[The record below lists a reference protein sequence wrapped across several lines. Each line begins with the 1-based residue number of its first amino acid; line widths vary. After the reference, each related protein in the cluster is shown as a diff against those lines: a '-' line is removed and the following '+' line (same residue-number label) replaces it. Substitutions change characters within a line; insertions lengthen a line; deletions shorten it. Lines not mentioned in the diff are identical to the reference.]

1 VAESNPAV
9 ISGTSDN
16 TFVDSNVLIYAHD
29 VDAGRKHE
37 IAKGL
42 LRGLWLERTG
52 VLSTQ
57 VLHEFYVNATR
68 KIRAPLPKPAARSV
82 VGTYAPWC
90 IAPTIA
96 DVDAAFRIEDEASIG
111 FWDALIVAVA
121 ARSGARRVLSEDLNS
136 GQVIAGVTIHNPF
149 TD

>member
-1 VAESNPAV
+1 M
-9 ISGTSDN
+9 SGTSDN